1 MHERFRS
8 REFLA
13 LATCGLCLWLMAR
26 PPVAAAQ
33 NRFVGGAPTRSDVEV
48 RPSRLRFEPGAR
60 SNWHSHGNFQ
70 IIMAE
75 EGAGRTQV
83 RGESLQELRIGV
95 PVYAAEGVVH
105 WHGAAPDEHLV
116 QLTFSSGET
125 TWFEPVSESDYLGGR
140 Q

>member
-1 MHERFRS
+1 MR
-8 REFLA
+8 
-13 LATCGLCLWLMAR
+13 
-26 PPVAAAQ
+26 
-33 NRFVGGAPTRSDVEV
+33 V
-48 RPSRLRFEPGAR
+48 RPALNLLRRSVLWTCDTFETFR
-60 SNWHSHGNFQ
+60 
-70 IIMAE
+70 E